1 MENLKVGNMEIAIPN
16 LLLMIGGLL
25 MIIMVFLAW
34 VKVTVDGGWLGS
46 DSEVVSGL
54 DLILGKHDGDTIE
67 DLSFIA
73 KMPLLMLLTGIAAL
87 VLGALPMFGVDN
99 NGIKI
104 AGAVVAILAVIFGLL
119 FLIMGASENLF
130 TGDAKDAYKE
140 AIKAGWVKM
149 SLQFGSIAGFIAAII
164 AAVGGV
170 LNVLPVLKK

>member
-34 VKVTVDGGWLGS
+34 VKVTIDLGIVS
-46 DSEVVSGL
+46 ESEVVSGL
-54 DLILGKHDGDTIE
+54 DLITGKHDGDKIE

-73 KMPLLMLLTGIAAL
+73 KMPLLMLITGIAAL

-130 TGDAKDAYKE
+130 TGDAKDFYKE
-140 AIKAGWVKM
+140 AIKAGGIKM
-149 SLQFGSIAGFIAAII
+149 SLQFGSIVGFIAAIV

-170 LNVLPVLKK
+170 LNVIPVLKK